1 MQSATPEN
9 LILLCGELTSGG
21 EKIHALDG
29 MNAREFTIKV
39 VLPSGTD
46 LLPVLIP
53 EALIDDTVAIGA
65 TVSVTGKLI
74 SEEQTENGET
84 RTFLKIAV
92 QELYAGETEV
102 TSGLFLTGNVI
113 KKPHSYTLPSGER
126 TEFPLAV
133 GKADGEVA
141 YVFVAAE
148 GELAAAA
155 KNLSLGDSVSL
166 LGQLHSYE
174 YLSLGCT
181 SADSYTAYE
190 VAVLTFITL
199 PAL

>member
-84 RTFLKIAV
+84 PEQPQQPETP
-92 QELYAGETEV
+92 ETPEDGE
-102 TSGLFLTGNVI
+102 
-113 KKPHSYTLPSGER
+113 HDSGE
-126 TEFPLAV
+126 
-133 GKADGEVA
+133 
-141 YVFVAAE
+141 
-148 GELAAAA
+148 
-155 KNLSLGDSVSL
+155 
-166 LGQLHSYE
+166 
-174 YLSLGCT
+174 
-181 SADSYTAYE
+181 
-190 VAVLTFITL
+190 L
-199 PAL
+199 PWL

>member
-9 LILLCGELTSGG
+9 LILLCGELTNGG
-21 EKIHALDG
+21 EKIYPLDG
-29 MNAREFTIKV
+29 ANAREFTIKV

-46 LLPVLIP
+46 ILPILIP
-53 EALIDDTVAIGA
+53 EALIDETVTIGA

-84 RTFLKIAV
+84 RTLLKIAV

-113 KKPHSYTLPSGER
+113 KKPHSYPLPNGER
-126 TEFPLAV
+126 TEFSLAV
-133 GKADGEVA
+133 GQADGDVA

-148 GELAAAA
+148 GELASAA

-174 YLSLGCT
+174 YLSLDGT

-190 VAVLTFITL
+190 VVTLSFISL
-199 PAL
+199 PKI